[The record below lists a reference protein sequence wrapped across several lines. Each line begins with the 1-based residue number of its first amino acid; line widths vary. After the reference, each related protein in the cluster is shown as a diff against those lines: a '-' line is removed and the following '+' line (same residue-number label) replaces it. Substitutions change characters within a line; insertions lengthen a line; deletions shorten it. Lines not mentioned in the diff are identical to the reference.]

1 MYSIVDFWS
10 CLPLYTP
17 RHIRNIVNQQRF
29 SQLTNKFVLDFMK
42 FFSSYNGPLMTF
54 CYGRFRNPNVSSF
67 WWHFSRAVCLE
78 DLVLWCSYIK
88 VSLQIDQLLKYKH
101 QNYQTASQ
109 DPSVATTF
117 VFSLFF
123 FYLPFLIIPGLLL
136 RIDLCRVKVKFCL
149 LIRGGYLVK
158 LTPLIV

>member
-123 FYLPFLIIPGLLL
+123 FLPSIPDNTQASIKN
-136 RIDLCRVKVKFCL
+136 R
-149 LIRGGYLVK
+149 LVQGK
-158 LTPLIV
+158 SEILFAH

>member
-123 FYLPFLIIPGLLL
+123 FYLPFLIIPKLLL

>member
-1 MYSIVDFWS
+1 MSIS
-10 CLPLYTP
+10 GGCLPLYTP

-54 CYGRFRNPNVSSF
+54 CYGRFRNLNVSSF

-109 DPSVATTF
+109 DPSVVTTF

-123 FYLPFLIIPGLLL
+123 FYRPFLIILGLLL

>member
-123 FYLPFLIIPGLLL
+123 FYLPFLIIPELLL